1 MSVPSAKKDIF
12 EMIKLGLVLVCY
24 AVASCTVL
32 AVVNNFTSTKI
43 AQNQVEKAAAAMKVV
58 FPYAD
63 SFEAV
68 LNFPKNSDSSI
79 SVTDVYLA
87 KSDKNVVGAVA
98 QISGPTYDRGKIIL
112 GIDSKGFVTVMQ
124 FLELTDSPGFGS
136 KAKDSQYKLSNGK
149 TFYEQFT
156 NKNAAEGF
164 EIGRSFDAI
173 SGATITSR
181 AVGNLMNQGSEV
193 LLQVIEAGSK

>member
-12 EMIKLGLVLVCY
+12 EMVKLGLVLVCY

-32 AVVNNFTSTKI
+32 AVVNNFTSAKI
-43 AQNQVEKAAAAMKVV
+43 AKNQIEKAAAAMKVV
-58 FPYAD
+58 FPLAK
-63 SFEAV
+63 
-68 LNFPKNSDSSI
+68 NFIPVEEVPQNSDSSV
-79 SVTDVYLA
+79 SVTDVYIAENEDGL
-87 KSDKNVVGAVA
+87 VGAVA

-112 GIDSKGFVTVMQ
+112 GIDKNGFVTGMQ
-124 FLELTDSPGFGS
+124 FLDLTDSPGFGS

-156 NKNAAEGF
+156 GKNSAQGF
-164 EIGRSFDAI
+164 EIGRTFDAI

-193 LLQVIEAGSK
+193 LLQVIKAGSK